1 MHVVILKSAF
11 NKNQNQ
17 HCYNVYTN
25 NNVLINQ
32 LKQNKKKFFSS
43 IIMLRFCKTKVVK
56 EQIRISDDDVDTE
69 VYSKLIETK
78 TNSEYLIGYL
88 HLITPLV

>member
-1 MHVVILKSAF
+1 
-11 NKNQNQ
+11 
-17 HCYNVYTN
+17 
-25 NNVLINQ
+25 
-32 LKQNKKKFFSS
+32 
-43 IIMLRFCKTKVVK
+43 MLRFCKTKVVK
-56 EQIRISDDDVDTE
+56 EQIRILDDDVDTE